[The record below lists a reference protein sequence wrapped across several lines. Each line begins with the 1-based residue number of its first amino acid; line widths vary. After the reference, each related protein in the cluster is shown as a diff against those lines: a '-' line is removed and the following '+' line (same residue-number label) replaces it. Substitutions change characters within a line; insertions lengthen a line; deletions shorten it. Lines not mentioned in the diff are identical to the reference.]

1 MLSGEVILTTGTRAY
16 FTPSATDVMLPAR
29 SVAIAV
35 IEFAPRASV
44 TPQPMVPPL
53 NVAGRSLHVTPARPE
68 RSSVTVPVADTV
80 TVSSVAPSTG
90 EVKANADAVFPAL
103 SVTVPM
109 TVLMPSA
116 VVTWSDGQVST
127 PDPGST
133 HVKWAVTGP
142 LYQPFAF
149 GDGVSVTRMTGCA

>member
-1 MLSGEVILTTGTRAY
+1 MLSGEVIRTTGTRAH
-16 FTPSATDVMLPAR
+16 FTPSPTVVMLPAG

-35 IEFAPRASV
+35 L
-44 TPQPMVPPL
+44 Q
-53 NVAGRSLHVTPARPE
+53 VA
-68 RSSVTVPVADTV
+68 PVAMPAPGSEQSKCTV
-80 TVSSVAPSTG
+80 TGLLFHPFAFGAGVSVALIDGGPKSILIASL
-90 EVKANADAVFPAL
+90 VADAVFPAL

>member
-1 MLSGEVILTTGTRAY
+1 MLSGEVIRTTGTRAY

-53 NVAGRSLHVTPARPE
+53 NVAGRSLHVTPARPG
-68 RSSVTVPVADTV
+68 RSSATVLVA
-80 TVSSVAPSTG
+80 A
-90 EVKANADAVFPAL
+90 AVFPAL
-103 SVTVPM
+103 PVTVPM